1 MNLSQKYVITINR
14 EAGSG
19 GRTIGRK
26 LAERLDVN
34 FYDKAL
40 IHSLE
45 EKFHLSETEIERLK
59 EKKTSWW
66 KELTDFY
73 TRRYEVSQ
81 YGDEE
86 KVATTETLYRAET
99 EILKALVSESS
110 GVIMGRMG
118 FHIFRQE
125 PNKVRVMIINAKENR
140 IRRFV
145 TKQNLTEAQAE
156 ADLNRIDEARETYT
170 RRFAGVSRY
179 DARNYDLVLNVAGMT
194 EDDAVEIILKYIKST
209 EK

>member
-1 MNLSQKYVITINR
+1 M
-14 EAGSG
+14 
-19 GRTIGRK
+19 
-26 LAERLDVN
+26 
-34 FYDKAL
+34 
-40 IHSLE
+40 
-45 EKFHLSETEIERLK
+45 
-59 EKKTSWW
+59 
-66 KELTDFY
+66 
-73 TRRYEVSQ
+73 SQ

-156 ADLNRIDEARETYT
+156 AALNRIDEARETYT